1 MSGSNMGT
9 ECSLRRRTD
18 RWRITGQIYGGIF
31 GYGILL
37 ECRSR
42 VPHGTLGEQL
52 RHETSPEGAAR
63 QCRGTTWGWNV
74 ARGSGAAMSGSNM
87 GTECS
92 LRRRTDR
99 WRITGQIYG
108 GIFGYGILLEC
119 RSRVPHGTHGEQLKH
134 ETSPEGVGQYPW
146 GTIKVKNVARGCHTT
161 PLGNN

>member
-1 MSGSNMGT
+1 MRNDKSMK
-9 ECSLRRRTD
+9 RRP
-18 RWRITGQIYGGIF
+18 
-31 GYGILL
+31 
-37 ECRSR
+37 R
-42 VPHGTLGEQL
+42 VPRDTLGEQL
-52 RHETSPEGAAR
+52 KHKMSLKGVTRHPW
-63 QCRGTTWGWNV
+63 GTIRAWNV

-99 WRITGQIYG
+99 WRITGQIHG

-146 GTIKVKNVARGCHTT
+146 GTIKVKNVARGCGAAMS
-161 PLGNN
+161 GNNMGLECSLGD